1 MFANKDD
8 FLSIEREKQ
17 TTLVTSAFR
26 SNHVTIFC
34 GLVTSNGGRVRG
46 TTWRISANLL
56 AFTVLSGRR
65 KPV

>member
-26 SNHVTIFC
+26 SSHVTILL
-34 GLVTSNGGRVRG
+34 GLVQVMAVAFVEQHGGFLR
-46 TTWRISANLL
+46 TC
-56 AFTVLSGRR
+56 
-65 KPV
+65 

>member
-34 GLVTSNGGRVRG
+34 GLVTSNGGRVHG
-46 TTWRISANLL
+46 TTWRISANFL